1 MKWIHAFLMG
11 VFVCALATVAAAEG
25 KVDGN
30 GQSVDQAQVQKLQE
44 EMLGNSDIMAL
55 IMALQHDPE
64 MKALL
69 NDPDVMSAIQE
80 GDTEALQKMPLFM
93 QLLNNPRIQEI
104 QKRIDH

>member
-1 MKWIHAFLMG
+1 MKWIHAFLMS
-11 VFVCALATVAAAEG
+11 VFVCVLATVAAAEDRVGG
-25 KVDGN
+25 KRP
-30 GQSVDQAQVQKLQE
+30 SVDQAQVQKLQE

-69 NDPDVMSAIQE
+69 DDPDVMSAVQE

-93 QLLNNPRIQEI
+93 HLLNNPRIQEI
-104 QKRIDH
+104 QKQIDH